1 MEDNTWQQSSPPPR
15 SLYTKTTLAALLGIT
30 EVEAQQLMES
40 DSFPA
45 TPITGTAYVVTPEN
59 LKSWARLNA
68 RRVDVINSGDIFKNL
83 WPTKRPT
90 RMEDD
95 TCLRRK

>member
-1 MEDNTWQQSSPPPR
+1 MATKQPAAPI
-15 SLYTKTTLAALLGIT
+15 LYTKTTLAALLGIT
-30 EVEAQQLMES
+30 EAEAQQLMES

-68 RRVDVINSGDIFKNL
+68 RRVNGINSGDIFKNL

>member
-1 MEDNTWQQSSPPPR
+1 MATKQPAAPI
-15 SLYTKTTLAALLGIT
+15 LYTKTTLAALLDIT
-30 EVEAQQLMES
+30 EAEAQQLIES
-40 DSFPA
+40 DFFPA
-45 TPITGTAYVVTPEN
+45 TPITGTVYAVTPEN

-68 RRVDVINSGDIFKNL
+68 RHVDGINSGDIFKNL
-83 WPTKRPT
+83 WPSKRPA

>member
-1 MEDNTWQQSSPPPR
+1 MATKQPAAPI
-15 SLYTKTTLAALLGIT
+15 LYTKTTLAALLGIT
-30 EVEAQQLMES
+30 EAEAQQLMES

-83 WPTKRPT
+83 WPTKRPA

>member
-1 MEDNTWQQSSPPPR
+1 MATKQPAAPI
-15 SLYTKTTLAALLGIT
+15 LYTKTTLAALLGIT
-30 EVEAQQLMES
+30 EAEAQQLMES

-68 RRVDVINSGDIFKNL
+68 RRIDVINSGDIFKNL
-83 WPTKRPT
+83 WPTKRPA

>member
-1 MEDNTWQQSSPPPR
+1 MA
-15 SLYTKTTLAALLGIT
+15 TKQPAALLGIT
-30 EVEAQQLMES
+30 EAEAQQLMES

-83 WPTKRPT
+83 WPTKRPA

>member
-1 MEDNTWQQSSPPPR
+1 MATKQPAAPI
-15 SLYTKTTLAALLGIT
+15 LYTKTTLAALLGIT
-30 EVEAQQLMES
+30 EAEAQQLMES

-68 RRVDVINSGDIFKNL
+68 RRVDVINSGNIFKNL
-83 WPTKRPT
+83 WPTKRSA